1 MPAPAL
7 ISFADFLA
15 NANAA
20 DVRALALLAG
30 DEVIKTQDA
39 AEADTYQALGVR
51 LFNAG
56 VVTRFRRSIEVIG
69 GDVWHVFD
77 GRVPV
82 AARVYVADA
91 AKLHIDHLR
100 SLVKV
105 PDLTYPV

>member
-1 MPAPAL
+1 MSAPTM
-7 ISFADFLA
+7 IDYTTFIA
-15 NANAA
+15 NATPD

-51 LFNAG
+51 LFDAG

-69 GDVWHVFD
+69 GEVWHVFD
-77 GRVPV
+77 GRVPL

-91 AKLHIDHLR
+91 AKAYIE
-100 SLVKV
+100 SLA
-105 PDLTYPV
+105 